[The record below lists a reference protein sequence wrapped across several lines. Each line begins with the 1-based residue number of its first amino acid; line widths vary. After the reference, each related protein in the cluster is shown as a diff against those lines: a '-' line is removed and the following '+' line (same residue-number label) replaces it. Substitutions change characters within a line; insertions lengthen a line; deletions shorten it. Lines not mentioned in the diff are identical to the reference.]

1 MILDAGLLAALVV
14 IVGVLGL
21 VIGSFLN
28 VVIYRV
34 PAGISLSRPASAC
47 PHCHQPIRSIDNVPI
62 VSWLALRAKCRNCD
76 IAISSRYPLVE
87 AGTALFFTVVALVAL
102 SGASGSLTTRSAV
115 SGVLALVAF
124 LYLAA
129 ITVALGLIDIDTHT
143 LPNRI
148 VLPGYL
154 VAITLLVAASVVSGH
169 YEALLRAA
177 VGMLALWLAY
187 AAMAFAYP
195 GGMGFGDVKLAGVIG
210 IFLGWAGWGSLAV
223 GALSAFLL
231 GGLYAVGLIL
241 LRRANRKSG
250 IPFGPWMLAGAWVGI
265 GVGNILFPAYLSIFG
280 LSAI

>member
-1 MILDAGLLAALVV
+1 VILDAGLLAALVV
-14 IVGVLGL
+14 IVGVVGL

>member
-14 IVGVLGL
+14 IVGVVGL